1 MKSKALL
8 FIILILHLE
17 VSSQNPISKFFSFV
31 AKIWQPVWGE
41 YSEGSNTNRNPPL
54 TTFDRG
60 VDVYWGQRELIRNN
74 IINSSRSRAFV
85 MRGD

>member
-17 VSSQNPISKFFSFV
+17 VSSQNPISKFFSSV

-60 VDVYWGQRELIRNN
+60 IDVYWGPPLPRESFAWLVSLLIL
-74 IINSSRSRAFV
+74 F
-85 MRGD
+85 